1 MFKEIEKS
9 VLLFSGL
16 TLICAL
22 AYPFAINLIGA
33 SAFADKV
40 KGSLVYEGKT
50 PIAST
55 LIAQSFTQP
64 YYFHPRPSAAGADGY
79 DGASS
84 GGSNFGYTS
93 QKLHDAVKTR
103 VEEYR
108 SENNLSASQK
118 VPMDAVTTSGSGLDP
133 HITVANAMIQAK
145 RVAVSRRIEASQVM
159 DAVYKNTQKPYWGI
173 IGEEKVNV
181 VTLNLTLDRK
191 FGKVKI

>member
-1 MFKEIEKS
+1 MFKELEKS

-22 AYPFAINLIGA
+22 AYPLAIKAIG
-33 SAFADKV
+33 SGAFAEKAN
-40 KGSLVYEGKT
+40 GSLVYEGKT

-55 LIAQSFTQP
+55 LIAQNFTQP
-64 YYFHPRPSAAGADGY
+64 QYFHPRPSAAGTDGY

-84 GGSNFGYTS
+84 SGSNLGYTS

-103 VEEYR
+103 VEAYR
-108 SENNLSASQK
+108 AENNLSDTQK
-118 VPMDAVTTSGSGLDP
+118 VPMDAVTASGSGLDP
-133 HITVANAMIQAK
+133 HITVANATIQAK
-145 RVAVSRRIEASQVM
+145 RVAASRGIDESKVM
-159 DAVYKNTQKPYWGI
+159 DALHKNTQKGYWGI

-181 VTLNLTLDRK
+181 VTLNLTLDRE